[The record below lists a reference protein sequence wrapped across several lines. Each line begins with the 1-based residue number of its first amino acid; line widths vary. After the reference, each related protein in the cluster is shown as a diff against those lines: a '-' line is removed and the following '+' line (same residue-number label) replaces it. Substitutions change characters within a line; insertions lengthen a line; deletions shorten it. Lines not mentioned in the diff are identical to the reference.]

1 MKPEWSADWAWGLP
15 LTAFTLAIHGAAI
28 PGMAALLTR
37 AGTAVESRRPGRTSI
52 ALIVAATVGV
62 LGGALAIL
70 HGLEAAVWAAAY
82 LLVGAV
88 STPADAML
96 YSVNSITA
104 RGASGL
110 QLQPHW
116 KMMGPW
122 NRSVG
127 CCYPASAPPF
137 WPLCLIDVR
146 SLQSRLAKRS
156 EQELTERDKDGDGNR
171 SSPRRNGDNAL

>member
-15 LTAFTLAIHGAAI
+15 LTALTLAIHGAAI
-28 PGMAALLTR
+28 TGMAVLLTR
-37 AGTAVESRRPGRTSI
+37 ALTAVERRRPGRPSM
-52 ALIVAATVGV
+52 ALMLAATLGV

-82 LLVGAV
+82 LLTGAV

-96 YSVNSITA
+96 YSVDSITA

-116 KMMGPW
+116 KMMGALELVSGLLLFGISTAFLA
-122 NRSVG
+122 SVM
-127 CCYPASAPPF
+127 
-137 WPLCLIDVR
+137 IDIR
-146 SLQSRLAKRS
+146 SLQGRLA
-156 EQELTERDKDGDGNR
+156 
-171 SSPRRNGDNAL
+171 RRPEPDATDTDMDP